1 MNVLLKQKISDN
13 TNTIWK
19 SEENKKLIDEKIKLV
34 KSHLAELQKNNEIL
48 IKEKNERLDKAVKQI
63 EELKIQSD
71 ALKTKIESIELTIED
86 EISISKKINKLG
98 QLRHQI
104 EANLKI
110 INNDVS
116 FFQKHDNC
124 PTCKQIID
132 NAFKETTVNQ
142 KQTQIH
148 EIQNGLHKLIDE
160 HTKTNNRLN
169 EIIEIRSNIN
179 SLKIEMGET
188 KTKIVS
194 LMNYKEEIEYEI
206 SNIKKKVTSV
216 ESTKIEDLEIE
227 LAKNQDM
234 LSDLNIQQQLYNTA
248 QQLLKDGGIKTKIV
262 KQFIPIINTL
272 VNKYLSSMDFMVD
285 FRLDENFE
293 ETIKSRFRDVFTYSS
308 FSEGEKMKIDL
319 SLLFTWRAV
328 AKLRNSMSTN
338 LLIMDEVFDS
348 SLDSNS
354 VDSLVNLI
362 FQNSPDTNIF
372 IISHKEQMTDK
383 FHNIL
388 KFNKNKNFSQITS

>member
-1 MNVLLKQKISDN
+1 
-13 TNTIWK
+13 
-19 SEENKKLIDEKIKLV
+19 
-34 KSHLAELQKNNEIL
+34 
-48 IKEKNERLDKAVKQI
+48 
-63 EELKIQSD
+63 
-71 ALKTKIESIELTIED
+71 
-86 EISISKKINKLG
+86 
-98 QLRHQI
+98 
-104 EANLKI
+104 
-110 INNDVS
+110 
-116 FFQKHDNC
+116 
-124 PTCKQIID
+124 
-132 NAFKETTVNQ
+132 
-142 KQTQIH
+142 
-148 EIQNGLHKLIDE
+148 
-160 HTKTNNRLN
+160 
-169 EIIEIRSNIN
+169 
-179 SLKIEMGET
+179 
-188 KTKIVS
+188 
-194 LMNYKEEIEYEI
+194 
-206 SNIKKKVTSV
+206 
-216 ESTKIEDLEIE
+216 
-227 LAKNQDM
+227 M